1 MDFQVIQETA
11 MSVCGWDTA
20 PTYLFSK
27 NVFSNLIYYS
37 HLFPLIL
44 SISFA
49 IVLSRLRIGSIFT
62 QRAFYWLTAL
72 FSIWVLLDLVTW
84 ATEKID
90 VVMFAWS
97 VLILADIGVY
107 YVATLIAQAQILRRK
122 PTNLTMILLSLPML
136 PVLVLLSTEYNL
148 VAFDL
153 TNCEREAIEGPLWT
167 YVYAVELLYVLYIVS
182 LLFFN
187 RTVDKT
193 SANSRRYFVG
203 GIVTFLVLF
212 SLGNIT
218 GSITLDWS
226 IAQYGIFGMPIMLGF
241 LIYQAGTDV
250 QQTNKLLVIRLLS
263 VTLLVLV
270 GSLIFISD
278 IVLTHYIL
286 AITLIPLSIAFL
298 FLERSVRSEIDHRKR
313 IVEMANDLRHINDQQ
328 SNLMHFI
335 THQIKGFFT
344 KSKNIASMVLEGDFG
359 KYDPEIQKML
369 KMSIENDDR
378 GVALVQEL
386 LNATNL
392 KRGTVQYNM
401 VNVDMREVVKEA
413 VDMVELSAKAKGLMY
428 GKTVPAEPVMVRCD
442 ASFIKQSL
450 RNVVDNAV
458 KYTPIGEV
466 KILLT
471 IEKGF
476 AVVRVHDTG
485 VGFTSED
492 RVKLFTEG
500 GRGSQSAKM
509 NVESTGYGLYIVKN
523 VIEQHGGHV
532 DAVSEGPGKGSVFTL
547 ALPIQQ

>member
-1 MDFQVIQETA
+1 MDFQTIQETA
-11 MSVCGWDTA
+11 MSVCGWDQA
-20 PTYLFSK
+20 PTYLFSD

-72 FSIWVLLDLVTW
+72 FSAWVLLDLVTW

-97 VLILADIGVY
+97 VLMLADIGVY
-107 YVATLIAQAQILRRK
+107 YVATLIAQAQILRRR
-122 PTNLTMILLSLPML
+122 PTNLRMILLSLPIL
-136 PVLVLLSTEYNL
+136 PVFVLLSTEYNL

-167 YVYAVELLYVLYIVS
+167 YVYAVELLYVLYILS

-187 RTVDKT
+187 RTVDKS

-250 QQTNKLLVIRLLS
+250 QQSNKLLVIRLLS
-263 VTLLVLV
+263 VALLVLV

-278 IVLTHYIL
+278 IDLTHYIL

-298 FLERSVRSEIDHRKR
+298 FLERSVRSEIEHRRR

-344 KSKNIASMVLEGDFG
+344 KSRNIASMVLDGDFG

-401 VNVDMREVVKEA
+401 VTVDMREIVTEA
-413 VDMVELSAKAKGLMY
+413 VEMVELSAKTKGLDY
-428 GKTVPAEPVMVRCD
+428 SAVLPDIPVLVRCD
-442 ASFIKQSL
+442 IAFIKQSL
-450 RNVVDNAV
+450 RNVVDNAI
-458 KYTPIGEV
+458 KYTPSGVV
-466 KILLT
+466 KVTLSV
-471 IEKGF
+471 EKGF
-476 AVVRVHDTG
+476 AVVRVFDTG
-485 VGFTSED
+485 VGFTDED
-492 RVKLFTEG
+492 RIKLFTEG
-500 GRGSQSAKM
+500 GRGSQSRKM

-532 DAVSEGPGKGSVFTL
+532 DAVSEGPNKGSVFML